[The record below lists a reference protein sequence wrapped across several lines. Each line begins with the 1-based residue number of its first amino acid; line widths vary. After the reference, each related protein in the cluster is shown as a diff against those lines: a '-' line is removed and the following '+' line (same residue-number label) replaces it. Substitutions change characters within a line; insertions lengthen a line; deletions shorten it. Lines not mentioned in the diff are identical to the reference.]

1 MAKHQD
7 RAALVNVT
15 ILFADLLDSVRI
27 SSVLNFW
34 DYDELITEYQSYLN
48 EAVSEWGSDL
58 VAEKYVRGDELA
70 LFLYDRQQVERNR
83 RILELPV
90 GDPERRKLEA
100 QNTNCENEALFGA
113 IRTGIVLKNTW
124 LSAPVNFERVAS
136 RQMPFD
142 LGIGIHN
149 GLCLLRE
156 RGDGQ
161 TRIEGYTINFA
172 KRIES
177 YSRVGRVTRLM
188 MSRTATQR
196 LRFVRRRHV
205 VMRQRLGFISHK
217 PEGEAL
223 KGLQSGL
230 ELFELKFFHR
240 LRILPP
246 EDKIRVFEQLLRNNP
261 VDIWAYHMAVE
272 HYIRKKESLDHARD
286 LALLAYAN
294 LPDSEKV
301 CYDLATIAKMKGELE
316 QARFF
321 AERASQLNPGWDL
334 PFGLLSEIALNEGDA
349 ERVVSLLKHA
359 YALCP
364 DSPQN
369 CWDLGEAYVKVGSMR
384 EAKDYISEAVELCPE
399 LLDRDDNLEL
409 AMKLGVAAGKPK
421 KEEQSC

>member
-1 MAKHQD
+1 VAQHQD
-7 RAALVNVT
+7 RAELVNVT

-34 DYDELITEYQSYLN
+34 DYDELIIEYQNYLDQ
-48 EAVSEWGSDL
+48 AASESGSKL

-70 LFLYDRQQVERNR
+70 LFLYDPKQVERNR
-83 RILELPV
+83 RILELPP
-90 GDPERRKLEA
+90 DNPERKKLEA
-100 QNTNCENEALFGA
+100 ENTRCENEALFGA
-113 IRTGIVLKNTW
+113 LRTGIVLKNAW
-124 LSAPVNFERVAS
+124 LSAPVNFDRVAS
-136 RQMPFD
+136 RQLPFD

-161 TRIEGYTINFA
+161 ARIEGYTINFT
-172 KRIES
+172 KRIEG

-196 LRFVRRRHV
+196 LRFIRRRHV

-217 PEGEAL
+217 PEGEEL
-223 KGLQSGL
+223 KGLQTGL

-240 LRILPP
+240 LRLLPP
-246 EDKIRVFEQLLRNNP
+246 EDKVVVFEQLLRSNP
-261 VDIWAYHMAVE
+261 VNIWAYHMAVE
-272 HYIRKKESLDHARD
+272 YHTYLESNYDHARD

-294 LPDSEKV
+294 LPDSEKI
-301 CYDLATIAKMKGELE
+301 CYDLATIAKFKGEME

-321 AERASQLNPGWDL
+321 AGRATKLNPHWDL
-334 PFGLLSEIALNEGDA
+334 PFGLLSELSIREDDHQKALA
-349 ERVVSLLKHA
+349 YLKQA

-369 CWDLGEAYVKVGSMR
+369 CWDLGEAYVKVGSIKEAGDYLR
-384 EAKDYISEAVELCPE
+384 EAIELCPE
-399 LLDRDDNLEL
+399 LLDKEENLEL
-409 AMKLGVAAGKPK
+409 AQKLGVNTDELEKDETG
-421 KEEQSC
+421 C